1 VVVMSDSEFHD
12 RPDTTP
18 GDGED
23 GLHRDGVDSDSSDC
37 GGKCANIPSRVTTIN
52 QLNAIGAHVMGLAVD
67 GGYGTPKARFLALAQ
82 ATGAVVAPADFGTT
96 RPTGCDS
103 TQCCTGA
110 NGTGEASLS
119 GQCPLSYAI
128 PRSGGSCP
136 TSDAVVSGIVALAN
150 GLTFDI
156 HVVASDVDP
165 GTVDNFIDKL
175 VPNVSGM
182 GPAVMCVVVD
192 PTTRLEDDFIGPKA
206 MPKPATGPGDGIKD
220 TFLKIGTN
228 VQVCFDVVAKEN
240 VNVMN
245 TPEPQIFRAQ
255 LQVIGQ
261 TKTIING
268 VTTVNS
274 FNLGTPRQVFF
285 LVPPV
290 IMNGP
295 IG

>member
-1 VVVMSDSEFHD
+1 
-12 RPDTTP
+12 
-18 GDGED
+18 
-23 GLHRDGVDSDSSDC
+23 
-37 GGKCANIPSRVTTIN
+37 
-52 QLNAIGAHVMGLAVD
+52 MGLAVD
-67 GGYGTPKARFLALAQ
+67 GGYGSPKARFQALAQ

-96 RPTGCDS
+96 RPTGCDP
-103 TQCCTGA
+103 TQCCTAA

-119 GQCPLSYAI
+119 GQCPLSYYI

-175 VPNVSGM
+175 VPNVSGT
-182 GPAVMCVVVD
+182 GPAAMCVVVD
-192 PTTRLEDDFIGPKA
+192 MSRLEDDFIGPKA
-206 MPKPATGPGDGIKD
+206 IPKGTGAGDGIKD
-220 TFLKIGTN
+220 TFLGIGTN

-240 VNVMN
+240 MNVMS
-245 TPEPQIFRAQ
+245 TDQPQIFRAQ

-261 TKTIING
+261 TKNIING

-295 IG
+295 IA